1 MDDKSLSPFTTVKL
15 LGNQIFTVTKNI
27 DDICIYIGITKPGND
42 GRIGIGFYN
51 IDEPSTR
58 GFFPVLDGDVIKCWR
73 ALRVL
78 EYMDEFDDLALN
90 NASILASRGRLEE
103 WQVKQVQPLSSI
115 FGDLRAFRSHL
126 LKILPKPETADSII
140 KDLTRYEV
148 PFNAQSIVYEYWRE
162 DDDFLNAYS
171 NSIADRLGV
180 PRVNLWTSF
189 KMFVG
194 LA

>member
-1 MDDKSLSPFTTVKL
+1 MGYSTLYPFTTVKL
-15 LGNQIFTVTKNI
+15 LDEKIFTGRENDVP
-27 DDICIYIGITKPGND
+27 ICIYIGITKPGKD
-42 GRIGIGFYN
+42 GRIGIGFYSIN
-51 IDEPSTR
+51 DPSTR
-58 GFFPVLDGDVIKCWR
+58 GFLPFLDGDVIKCWR

-126 LKILPKPETADSII
+126 HKILPKPETADSMI

-148 PFNAQSIVYEYWRE
+148 PFNAQSIVYEYWRQ
-162 DDDFLNAYS
+162 DNTFLNAYS
-171 NSIADRLGV
+171 IKVAERFDV
-180 PRVNLWTSF
+180 PRVTLFESF
-189 KMFVG
+189 KLFVG
-194 LA
+194 LI